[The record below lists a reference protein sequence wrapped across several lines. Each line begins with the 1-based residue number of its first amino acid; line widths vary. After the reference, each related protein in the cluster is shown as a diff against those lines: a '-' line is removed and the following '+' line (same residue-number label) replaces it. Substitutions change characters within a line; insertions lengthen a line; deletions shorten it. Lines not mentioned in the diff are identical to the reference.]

1 MTTVSPPSRITTLV
15 EKLSLRDQVAPDEV
29 EALKDVL
36 DPPREIRSGADIVK
50 EHSHPLHSTLLISGF
65 SARYS
70 SLVDGARQITE
81 LNVPGDFIDLHSL
94 LMKQM
99 DHGVVALTDCVVA
112 SAPHAKLIRL
122 TERHPHLTRLL
133 WLDTIIEAAIH
144 RQWLVAMG
152 RRSGLGHLA
161 HLVCELYLRLQAV
174 GQTTGKTSGKADGMR
189 FDLPLTQATL
199 GDALG
204 LSTVHV
210 SRLVTELRGE
220 GVVNWSGRQVEIL
233 DWRRLAE
240 IAEFDATYLRLQNEP
255 V

>member
-1 MTTVSPPSRITTLV
+1 MTKAGSVSKITTLV
-15 EKLSLRDQVAPDEV
+15 DKLSLRDRLNAEEI
-29 EALKDVL
+29 EALSAVL
-36 DPPREIRSGADIVK
+36 DAPKSVSAGSDIVR
-50 EHSHPLHSTLLISGF
+50 EHTRPLHSTLLISGF

-70 SLVDGARQITE
+70 TLEDGSRQITE
-81 LNVPGDFIDLHSL
+81 INVSGDFIDLHSL

-99 DHGVVALTDCVVA
+99 DHGVVALTDCVIA
-112 SAPHAKLIRL
+112 EAPHSGLIDI
-122 TERHPHLTRLL
+122 TERHPHLGRLL
-133 WLDTIIEAAIH
+133 WLDTIIDAAIH

-174 GQTTGKTSGKADGMR
+174 GQTGDLT
-189 FDLPLTQATL
+189 FELPLTQTTL

-210 SRLVTELRGE
+210 SRLISELRSE
-220 GVVNWSGRQVEIL
+220 GVVAWSGGRIDIL

-240 IAEFDATYLRLQNEP
+240 IAEFDPTYLRLQCEP

>member
-1 MTTVSPPSRITTLV
+1 MSRLQAAPKITTLV
-15 EKLSLRDQVAPDEV
+15 EKLSLRDRISPDEI
-29 EALKDVL
+29 EALQKAL
-36 DPPREIRSGADIVK
+36 EPPKTVAAGSDIVR
-50 EHSHPLHSTLLISGF
+50 EHSRPLHSTLLISGF

-70 SLVDGARQITE
+70 TLEDGARQITE
-81 LNVPGDFIDLHSL
+81 INVAGDFIDLHSL

-99 DHGVVALTDCVVA
+99 DHGVVALTECVIA
-112 SAPHAKLIRL
+112 EAPHSGLIDI

-133 WLDTIIEAAIH
+133 WLDTIIDAAIH

-174 GQTTGKTSGKADGMR
+174 GQTGDLT
-189 FDLPLTQATL
+189 FDLPLTQAVL

-210 SRLVTELRGE
+210 SRLISELRGE
-220 GVVNWSGRQVEIL
+220 GVINWSGGQIDIL

-240 IAEFDATYLRLQNEP
+240 IAEFDPTYLRLQSDP

>member
-1 MTTVSPPSRITTLV
+1 MTNALI
-15 EKLSLRDQVAPDEV
+15 EKLMRRDLVSTTEIA
-29 EALKDVL
+29 ALAEVL
-36 DPPREIRSGADIVK
+36 DPPRKVDASVDIVLEHAYT
-50 EHSHPLHSTLLISGF
+50 EHSILLLEGF
-65 SARYS
+65 TARYS
-70 SLVDGARQITE
+70 TLSDGRRQITE
-81 LNVPGDFIDLHSL
+81 INVAGDFVDLHSL

-99 DHGVVALTDCVVA
+99 DHGVVALTECVIA
-112 SAPHAKLIRL
+112 EAPHSGLIDI

-133 WLDTIIEAAIH
+133 WLDTIIDAAIH

-174 GQTTGKTSGKADGMR
+174 GQTGDLT
-189 FDLPLTQATL
+189 FDLPLTQAVL

-210 SRLVTELRGE
+210 SRLISELRGE
-220 GVVNWSGRQVEIL
+220 GVINWSGGQIDIL

-240 IAEFDATYLRLQNEP
+240 IAEFDPTYLRLQSDP

>member
-1 MTTVSPPSRITTLV
+1 MTAVKQAPRVSTLV
-15 EKLSLRDQVAPDEV
+15 DKLSLRDRVSVEEIAALEAVLETPKTVA
-29 EALKDVL
+29 A
-36 DPPREIRSGADIVK
+36 GADIVR
-50 EHSHPLHSTLLISGF
+50 EHTRPMHSTLLISGF

-70 SLVDGARQITE
+70 TLEDGARQITE
-81 LNVPGDFIDLHSL
+81 INVSGDFIDLHSL

-99 DHGVVALTDCVVA
+99 DHGVVALSDCVIA
-112 SAPHAKLIRL
+112 EAPHTGLIDI
-122 TERHPHLTRLL
+122 TERHPHLARLL
-133 WLDTIIEAAIH
+133 WLDTIIDAAIH

-174 GQTTGKTSGKADGMR
+174 GQTGEMR
-189 FDLPLTQATL
+189 FDLPLTQSVL

-204 LSTVHV
+204 LSSVHV
-210 SRLVTELRGE
+210 SRLISELKSE
-220 GVVNWSGRQVEIL
+220 GLVHWSGGRIEIL

-240 IAEFDATYLRLQNEP
+240 IAEFDPTYLRLQSEP

>member
-1 MTTVSPPSRITTLV
+1 MSPASPPSRITTLV
-15 EKLSLRDQVAPDEV
+15 EKLSLRDQVAPDEI

-36 DPPREIRSGADIVK
+36 DPPREVPSGADIVK

-70 SLVDGARQITE
+70 SLADGARQITE
-81 LNVPGDFIDLHSL
+81 INVPGDFIDLHSL

-99 DHGVVALTDCVVA
+99 DHGVVALTDCLVA

-133 WLDTIIEAAIH
+133 WLDTIIDAAIH

-174 GQTTGKTSGKADGMR
+174 GQTTGKADGMR
-189 FDLPLTQATL
+189 FDLPLTQTTL

-220 GVVNWSGRQVEIL
+220 GVVNWSGGQVEIL

>member
-1 MTTVSPPSRITTLV
+1 MSRPRAAPKITTLV
-15 EKLSLRDQVAPDEV
+15 EKLSLRDRISPDEI
-29 EALKDVL
+29 EALQKALESPKTVAAG
-36 DPPREIRSGADIVK
+36 SDIVR
-50 EHSHPLHSTLLISGF
+50 EHTRPLHSTLLISGF

-70 SLVDGARQITE
+70 TLEDGARQITE
-81 LNVPGDFIDLHSL
+81 INVAGDFIDLHSL

-99 DHGVVALTDCVVA
+99 DHGVVALTECVIA
-112 SAPHAKLIRL
+112 EAPHSGLIDI

-133 WLDTIIEAAIH
+133 WLDTIIDAAIH

-174 GQTTGKTSGKADGMR
+174 GQTGDLS
-189 FDLPLTQATL
+189 FDLPLTQAVL

-210 SRLVTELRGE
+210 SRLISELRGE
-220 GVVNWSGRQVEIL
+220 GVVNWSGGRIDIL

-240 IAEFDATYLRLQNEP
+240 IAEFDPTYLRLQSDP

>member
-1 MTTVSPPSRITTLV
+1 MSRLQATPKITTLV
-15 EKLSLRDQVAPDEV
+15 EKLSLRDRISPEEI
-29 EALKDVL
+29 EALQRAL
-36 DPPREIRSGADIVK
+36 EPPKTVAAGSDIVR
-50 EHSHPLHSTLLISGF
+50 EHSRPLHSTLLISGF

-70 SLVDGARQITE
+70 TLEDGARQITE
-81 LNVPGDFIDLHSL
+81 INVAGDFIDLHSL

-99 DHGVVALTDCVVA
+99 DHGVVALTECVIA
-112 SAPHAKLIRL
+112 EAPHSGLIDI

-133 WLDTIIEAAIH
+133 WLDTIIDAAIH

-152 RRSGLGHLA
+152 RRSGLGHIA

-174 GQTTGKTSGKADGMR
+174 GQTGDMT

-210 SRLVTELRGE
+210 SRLISELRGE
-220 GVVNWSGRQVEIL
+220 GVINWSGGRIDIL

-240 IAEFDATYLRLQNEP
+240 IAEFDPTYLRLQSDP

>member
-1 MTTVSPPSRITTLV
+1 MSRLQAAPKITTLV
-15 EKLSLRDQVAPDEV
+15 EKLSLRDRISPDEIG
-29 EALKDVL
+29 ALQKAL
-36 DPPREIRSGADIVK
+36 EPPKTVAAGSDIVR
-50 EHSHPLHSTLLISGF
+50 EHTRPLHSTLLISGF

-70 SLVDGARQITE
+70 TLEDGARQITE
-81 LNVPGDFIDLHSL
+81 INVSGDFIDLHSL

-99 DHGVVALTDCVVA
+99 DHGVVALTDCVIA
-112 SAPHAKLIRL
+112 EAPHSGLIDI
-122 TERHPHLTRLL
+122 TERHPHLGRLL
-133 WLDTIIEAAIH
+133 WLDTIIDAAIH

-152 RRSGLGHLA
+152 RRSGLGHMA

-174 GQTTGKTSGKADGMR
+174 GQTGDLT
-189 FDLPLTQATL
+189 FELPLTQTTL

-210 SRLVTELRGE
+210 SRLISELRSE
-220 GVVNWSGRQVEIL
+220 GVVAWSGGRIDIL

-240 IAEFDATYLRLQNEP
+240 IAEFDPTYLRLQCEP

>member
-1 MTTVSPPSRITTLV
+1 MSRLQATPKITTLV
-15 EKLSLRDQVAPDEV
+15 EKLSLRDRISPEEI
-29 EALKDVL
+29 EALQKAL
-36 DPPREIRSGADIVK
+36 EPPKTVAAGSDIVR
-50 EHSHPLHSTLLISGF
+50 EHSRPLHSTLLISGF

-70 SLVDGARQITE
+70 TLEDGARQITE
-81 LNVPGDFIDLHSL
+81 INVAGDFIDLHSL

-99 DHGVVALTDCVVA
+99 DHGVVALTECVIA
-112 SAPHAKLIRL
+112 EAPHSGLIDI

-133 WLDTIIEAAIH
+133 WLDTIIDAAIH

-174 GQTTGKTSGKADGMR
+174 GQTGDMT

-204 LSTVHV
+204 LSTIHV
-210 SRLVTELRGE
+210 SRLISELRGE
-220 GVVNWSGRQVEIL
+220 GVINWSGGRIDIL

-240 IAEFDATYLRLQNEP
+240 IAEFDPTYLRLQSDP

>member
-1 MTTVSPPSRITTLV
+1 MSRLQAAPKITTLV
-15 EKLSLRDQVAPDEV
+15 EKLSLRDRISPEEI
-29 EALKDVL
+29 EALQKAL
-36 DPPREIRSGADIVK
+36 EPPKTVAAGSDIVR
-50 EHSHPLHSTLLISGF
+50 EHSRPLHSTLLISGF

-70 SLVDGARQITE
+70 TLEDGARQITE
-81 LNVPGDFIDLHSL
+81 INVSGDFIDLHSL

-99 DHGVVALTDCVVA
+99 DHGVVALTECVVA
-112 SAPHAKLIRL
+112 EAPHSGLIDI

-133 WLDTIIEAAIH
+133 WLDTIIDAAVH

-174 GQTTGKTSGKADGMR
+174 GQTGDMT
-189 FDLPLTQATL
+189 FDLPLTQAVL

-210 SRLVTELRGE
+210 SRLISELRGE
-220 GVVNWSGRQVEIL
+220 GVINWSNGQIDIL

-240 IAEFDATYLRLQNEP
+240 IAEFDPTYLRLQSDP

>member
-1 MTTVSPPSRITTLV
+1 MSRLQATPKITTLV
-15 EKLSLRDQVAPDEV
+15 DKLSLRDRISPEEI
-29 EALKDVL
+29 EALQKALERPKTVAAG
-36 DPPREIRSGADIVK
+36 SDIVR
-50 EHSHPLHSTLLISGF
+50 EHTRPLHSTLLISGF

-70 SLVDGARQITE
+70 TLADGARQITE
-81 LNVPGDFIDLHSL
+81 INVPGDFIDLHSL

-99 DHGVVALTDCVVA
+99 DHGVVALTECVVA
-112 SAPHAKLIRL
+112 EAPHSGLIDI
-122 TERHPHLTRLL
+122 TERHPHLGRLL
-133 WLDTIIEAAIH
+133 WLDTIIDAAIH

-174 GQTTGKTSGKADGMR
+174 GQTGHLT
-189 FDLPLTQATL
+189 FDLPLTQAVL

-210 SRLVTELRGE
+210 SRLISELRGE
-220 GVVNWSGRQVEIL
+220 GVINWSNGQIDIL

-240 IAEFDATYLRLQNEP
+240 IAEFDPTYLRLQSDP

>member
-1 MTTVSPPSRITTLV
+1 MSRLQAAPKITTLV
-15 EKLSLRDQVAPDEV
+15 EKLSLRDRISPDEI
-29 EALKDVL
+29 EALQKAL
-36 DPPREIRSGADIVK
+36 EPPKTVAAGSDIVR
-50 EHSHPLHSTLLISGF
+50 EHSRPLHSTLLISGF

-70 SLVDGARQITE
+70 TLEDGARQITE
-81 LNVPGDFIDLHSL
+81 INVAGDFIDLHSL

-99 DHGVVALTDCVVA
+99 DHGVVALTECVIA
-112 SAPHAKLIRL
+112 EAPHSGLIDI

-133 WLDTIIEAAIH
+133 WLDTIIDAAIH

-174 GQTTGKTSGKADGMR
+174 GQTGDLT

-210 SRLVTELRGE
+210 SRLISELRGE
-220 GVVNWSGRQVEIL
+220 GVINWSGGQIDIL

-240 IAEFDATYLRLQNEP
+240 IAEFDPTYLRLQSDP

>member
-1 MTTVSPPSRITTLV
+1 MSRLQAAPKITTLV
-15 EKLSLRDQVAPDEV
+15 EKLSLRDRISPDEI
-29 EALKDVL
+29 EALQKAL
-36 DPPREIRSGADIVK
+36 EPPKTVAAGSDIVR
-50 EHSHPLHSTLLISGF
+50 EHSRPLHSTLLISGF

-70 SLVDGARQITE
+70 TLEDGARQITE
-81 LNVPGDFIDLHSL
+81 INVAGDFIDLHSL

-99 DHGVVALTDCVVA
+99 DHGVVALTECVVA
-112 SAPHAKLIRL
+112 EAPHSGLIDI

-133 WLDTIIEAAIH
+133 WLDTIIDAAIH

-174 GQTTGKTSGKADGMR
+174 GQTGDLT

-210 SRLVTELRGE
+210 SRLISELRGE
-220 GVVNWSGRQVEIL
+220 GVINWSGGRIDIL

-240 IAEFDATYLRLQNEP
+240 IAEFDPTYLRLQSDP

>member
-1 MTTVSPPSRITTLV
+1 MSRLQATPKITTLV
-15 EKLSLRDQVAPDEV
+15 EKLSLRDRISPEEI
-29 EALKDVL
+29 EALQKAL
-36 DPPREIRSGADIVK
+36 EPPKTVAAGSDIVR
-50 EHSHPLHSTLLISGF
+50 EHSRPLHSTLLISGF

-70 SLVDGARQITE
+70 TLEDGARQITE
-81 LNVPGDFIDLHSL
+81 INVSGDFIDLHSL

-99 DHGVVALTDCVVA
+99 DHGVVALTECVIA
-112 SAPHAKLIRL
+112 EAPHSGLIDI
-122 TERHPHLTRLL
+122 TERHPHLGRLL
-133 WLDTIIEAAIH
+133 WLDTIIDAAIH

-174 GQTTGKTSGKADGMR
+174 GQTGDLT
-189 FDLPLTQATL
+189 FDLPLTQAVL

-210 SRLVTELRGE
+210 SRLISELRGE
-220 GVVNWSGRQVEIL
+220 GVINWSGGQIDIL

-240 IAEFDATYLRLQNEP
+240 IAEFDPTYLRLQSDP

>member
-1 MTTVSPPSRITTLV
+1 MSRLQAAPKITTLV
-15 EKLSLRDQVAPDEV
+15 EKLSLRDRISPDEI
-29 EALKDVL
+29 EALQKAL
-36 DPPREIRSGADIVK
+36 EPPKTVPAGSDIVR
-50 EHSHPLHSTLLISGF
+50 EHTRPLHSTLLISGF

-70 SLVDGARQITE
+70 TLEDGARQITE
-81 LNVPGDFIDLHSL
+81 INVAGDFIDLHSL

-99 DHGVVALTDCVVA
+99 DHGVVALTECVIA
-112 SAPHAKLIRL
+112 EAPHSGLIDI
-122 TERHPHLTRLL
+122 TERYPHLTRLL
-133 WLDTIIEAAIH
+133 WLDTIIDAAIH

-152 RRSGLGHLA
+152 RRSGLGHIA

-174 GQTTGKTSGKADGMR
+174 GQTGEMT

-210 SRLVTELRGE
+210 SRLISELRGE
-220 GVVNWSGRQVEIL
+220 GVIHWSNGQIDIL

-240 IAEFDATYLRLQNEP
+240 IAEFDPTYLRLQSDP

>member
-15 EKLSLRDQVAPDEV
+15 EKLSLRDQVAPDEI

-36 DPPREIRSGADIVK
+36 DPPREIRSGADIVR

-70 SLVDGARQITE
+70 SLADGARQITE

-133 WLDTIIEAAIH
+133 WLDTIIDAAIH

-161 HLVCELYLRLQAV
+161 HLVCELFTRLSAV
-174 GQTTGKTSGKADGMR
+174 GLTEGQT
-189 FDLPLTQATL
+189 FNLPLTQTVL
-199 GDALG
+199 SDALG

-210 SRLVTELRGE
+210 NRLIAELRRE
-220 GVVNWSGRQVEIL
+220 GLVRWSNPQVEIL
-233 DWRRLAE
+233 DWPRLSQ
-240 IAEFDATYLRLQNEP
+240 IAEFDPTYLRLHSQP

>member
-1 MTTVSPPSRITTLV
+1 MIKLRPTPRISNLV
-15 EKLSLRDQVAPDEV
+15 EKLSLRDRVSPEEVAALEKV
-29 EALKDVL
+29 LEA
-36 DPPREIRSGADIVK
+36 PRTVAAGSDIVR
-50 EHSHPLHSTLLISGF
+50 EHTRPTHSTLLISGF

-70 SLVDGARQITE
+70 TLADGARQITE
-81 LNVPGDFIDLHSL
+81 INISGDFIDLHSL

-112 SAPHAKLIRL
+112 QAPHSALIEV

-133 WLDTIIEAAIH
+133 WLDTIIDAAIH

-161 HLVCELYLRLQAV
+161 HLVCELYLRLQTV
-174 GQTTGKTSGKADGMR
+174 GQTGEMT
-189 FDLPLTQATL
+189 FELPLTQTAL

-210 SRLVTELRGE
+210 SRLVSELRGE
-220 GVVNWSGRQVEIL
+220 GVVNWSGGRIDIL

-240 IAEFDATYLRLQNEP
+240 MAEFDPTYLRLQCEP